1 MRCVMPAHMNALR
14 YGAYMNALCHV
25 AHSHMNALCHVEYMD
40 ALCQVARMN
49 ALNILYVCP

>member
-14 YGAYMNALCHV
+14 YGANMNALCHV